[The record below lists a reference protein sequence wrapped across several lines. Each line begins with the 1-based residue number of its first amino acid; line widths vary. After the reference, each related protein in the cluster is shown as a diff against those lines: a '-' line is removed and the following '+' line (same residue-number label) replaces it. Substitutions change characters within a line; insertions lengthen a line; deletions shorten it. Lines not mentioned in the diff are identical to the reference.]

1 MIEKDEDK
9 FDHAIANMSDKE
21 KMKRMYHMKQ
31 ESALVFQD
39 YFMDLNHDLANL
51 FLNNPFIDT
60 ALIEKK
66 DKAIKY
72 WNFFTNK

>member
-31 ESALVFQD
+31 ESALVF
-39 YFMDLNHDLANL
+39 
-51 FLNNPFIDT
+51 
-60 ALIEKK
+60 
-66 DKAIKY
+66 
-72 WNFFTNK
+72 